1 MISSDK
7 KTKSDPAQKG
17 DASSN
22 DKAIQNTA
30 EADSGRKETDTS
42 AGYSRGEGQKLV
54 SKAYK
59 ENWNLIFRTR
69 KKR

>member
-7 KTKSDPAQKG
+7 KTKGDPAPKG
-17 DASSN
+17 DASPN
-22 DKAIQNTA
+22 DKAIQDTA
-30 EADSGRKETDTS
+30 QSDSGRKETDAS

-59 ENWNLIFRTR
+59 ENWNLIFKTR